1 MARLIGI
8 DLGTTNSC
16 MAVMEGGQAVII
28 PNAEGKRTTPSVVAF
43 TKDGELLVGDMA
55 RRQAVT
61 NPDHTISSIKRDMG
75 TDRKVKINGKKY
87 TPPEIS
93 AVILRK
99 LREDAQNYLGEPV
112 TDAVI
117 TVPAYFTDSQ
127 RQATKDAGTI
137 AGLNVLRIIN
147 EPTSAA
153 LAYGADKGGAVKI
166 MGYDL
171 GGGTFDVSILDINAG
186 VIEVLATA
194 GNNRL
199 GGDDFD
205 RCIADWLVGEFYK
218 RERIDLSKDPA
229 AMQRVIEAAEKAKC
243 ELSAVTMAEVNL
255 PYVASTKAGPKHMDI
270 TLTRAQFDG
279 MTASLVQKTLEPC
292 RQALADSGLTPAQ
305 IGKILLVGGSTRI
318 PAVRE
323 TVRRLMGQEPSRGI
337 NPDECVAMGAC
348 IQSGVLAGQVQG
360 LLLLDVT
367 PLSLGIETIGGICTR
382 LIERNTSVPIKKS
395 QIFTTAAPFQ
405 TSVEVHVLQGED
417 PKASKNRTLGK
428 FMLHGI
434 RPAPAG
440 VPQIEVTFDIDVNGI
455 VDVTARDLD
464 TGKRQEISI
473 TASSNLSAGE
483 LEKAKE
489 ENQKFLLEDG
499 RFQKKN

>member
-16 MAVMEGGQAVII
+16 MAVMEGGQPVII
-28 PNAEGKRTTPSVVAF
+28 PNSEGKRTTPSVVAF
-43 TKDGELLVGDMA
+43 AKNGEMLVGDMA

-61 NPDHTISSIKRDMG
+61 NPDRTISSIKRDMG
-75 TDRKVKINGKKY
+75 SDRKIKIDGKKY

-93 AVILRK
+93 AIILRK
-99 LREDAQNYLGEPV
+99 LREDAQSYLGEPV

-127 RQATKDAGTI
+127 RQATKDAGAI

-153 LAYGADKGGAVKI
+153 LAYGADKGGAAKI
-166 MGYDL
+166 MVYDL

-194 GNNRL
+194 GDNRL

-205 RCIADWLVGEFYK
+205 RRVADWLVEEFHK
-218 RERIDLSKDPA
+218 AEHIDLSKDPA

-243 ELSAVTMAEVNL
+243 ELSTMTTATVNL
-255 PYVASTKAGPKHMDI
+255 PYIASTKAGPKH
-270 TLTRAQFDG
+270 LEKQLSRAQFDE
-279 MTASLVQKTLEPC
+279 MTAPLVQKTLEPC
-292 RQALADSGLTPAQ
+292 RRALADSGLTPAQ

-323 TVRRLMGQEPSRGI
+323 AVRRLMGQEPSQNI
-337 NPDECVAMGAC
+337 NPDECVAMGAS

-367 PLSLGIETIGGICTR
+367 PMSLGIETVGGVCTR
-382 LIERNTSVPIKKS
+382 LIERNTSIPIKKS
-395 QIFTTAAPFQ
+395 QVFTTAAPFQ

-434 RPAPAG
+434 RPAMAG
-440 VPQIEVTFDIDVNGI
+440 VPQIEVTFDIDANGI
-455 VDVTARDLD
+455 VNVTAHDLD

-483 LEKAKE
+483 LERAKE

-499 RFQKKN
+499 RFKKKK